1 MRDCLGWETSPVSC
15 DSFFQEIVDRCRG
28 VKQGVTLFL
37 CASAL
42 WTIWKARDDVVFNKK
57 LISSPMVLIY
67 KTITLVKTW
76 SPLLKPKLKP
86 LADEMI
92 LMVSASTASM

>member
-1 MRDCLGWETSPVSC
+1 
-15 DSFFQEIVDRCRG
+15 
-28 VKQGVTLFL
+28 
-37 CASAL
+37 
-42 WTIWKARDDVVFNKK
+42 VVFNKK
-57 LISSPMVLIY
+57 LISSPMVFIY

-92 LMVSASTASM
+92 QMVSARAASM

>member
-1 MRDCLGWETSPVSC
+1 M
-15 DSFFQEIVDRCRG
+15 
-28 VKQGVTLFL
+28 FL
-37 CASAL
+37 CAGAL
-42 WTIWKARDDVVFNKK
+42 WTIWKAHNGVVFNKK

-92 LMVSASTASM
+92 LMVSTSTASM

>member
-1 MRDCLGWETSPVSC
+1 M
-15 DSFFQEIVDRCRG
+15 
-28 VKQGVTLFL
+28 FL
-37 CASAL
+37 CAGAL
-42 WTIWKARDDVVFNKK
+42 WIIWKARNDMVFNKK